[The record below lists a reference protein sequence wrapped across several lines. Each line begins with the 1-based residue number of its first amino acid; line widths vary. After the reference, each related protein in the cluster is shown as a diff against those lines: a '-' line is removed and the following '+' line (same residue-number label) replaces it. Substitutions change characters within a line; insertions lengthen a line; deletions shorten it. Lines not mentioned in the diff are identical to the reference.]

1 MSQEF
6 SVQVTT
12 NTTVVTTAETIVA
25 TTPAISTPSPDT
37 PVTISGVLSMTYGT
51 GTTAVTVQV
60 RRGTTVSGTLVGEA
74 NAWNVTAGNTS
85 EQTFSVKDTPGDVA
99 GQSYVITVT
108 QTGATAN
115 GTVQFTEATVAV
127 G

>member
-74 NAWNVTAGNTS
+74 NAWNVT
-85 EQTFSVKDTPGDVA
+85 DTPGDVA